1 MKAIY
6 FASILILF
14 FSCADRKSSSD
25 KKENKVTEHE
35 IVIAEFQSIIDSANV
50 DGSILIYD
58 PGDDKF
64 YSNDFIWAKSGKL
77 PASTFKIPN
86 SIIALETGTVENDS
100 TLFKWNGKKRRLRD
114 WEQDLIFRDAFHFSC
129 VPCYQEIARKTGV
142 KNMTEYLNKLAY
154 GDMKVDSANIDLFW
168 LEGDSRISQFQQI
181 DFLKRFYKSELPISE
196 RTETIMK
203 RMIVIEEND
212 NYRLSGKTGW
222 SIRNGNNNGW
232 FVGYLETRNKTYFFA
247 TNVEPEQQF
256 NMDLF
261 PMIRKDLTFKALE
274 HLGIIK

>member
-1 MKAIY
+1 
-6 FASILILF
+6 
-14 FSCADRKSSSD
+14 
-25 KKENKVTEHE
+25 
-35 IVIAEFQSIIDSANV
+35 
-50 DGSILIYD
+50 
-58 PGDDKF
+58 
-64 YSNDFIWAKSGKL
+64 
-77 PASTFKIPN
+77 
-86 SIIALETGTVENDS
+86 
-100 TLFKWNGKKRRLRD
+100 
-114 WEQDLIFRDAFHFSC
+114 
-129 VPCYQEIARKTGV
+129 
-142 KNMTEYLNKLAY
+142 
-154 GDMKVDSANIDLFW
+154 
-168 LEGDSRISQFQQI
+168 
-181 DFLKRFYKSELPISE
+181 
-196 RTETIMK
+196 MK